1 MIRAL
6 THNDGLDKVLNL
18 VYTFLIKLIKE
29 CKKII
34 FSDATIDQNTINL
47 LSARKTNNKMILIKN
62 TVQKYKD
69 INAIKYNDENKFI
82 NKLRDHIKNKNY
94 FLFGSDGCEKIS
106 EIYSNLLEEF
116 KDQKDSFLLFTSKQ
130 LEKVKQANEQ
140 FKYKYVF
147 TVQLLQQVFHLF

>member
-62 TVQKYKD
+62 TVQK
-69 INAIKYNDENKFI
+69 
-82 NKLRDHIKNKNY
+82 
-94 FLFGSDGCEKIS
+94 
-106 EIYSNLLEEF
+106 
-116 KDQKDSFLLFTSKQ
+116 
-130 LEKVKQANEQ
+130 
-140 FKYKYVF
+140 
-147 TVQLLQQVFHLF
+147 LQRYQCN